1 MTPFLSKV
9 KTKVFSKLN
18 TLDLSLVLYSLT
30 DLFITQP
37 EYNNKNRTIF
47 MGLDSIEIHLVPN
60 IFQSLYIPLLE
71 TASNFSQ
78 FLLSKASLSD
88 GCWLDAE
95 ETASFTLDK
104 DKGRVLLVVI

>member
-1 MTPFLSKV
+1 MAKNQSL
-9 KTKVFSKLN
+9 SKLN

-88 GCWLDAE
+88 GC
-95 ETASFTLDK
+95 
-104 DKGRVLLVVI
+104 